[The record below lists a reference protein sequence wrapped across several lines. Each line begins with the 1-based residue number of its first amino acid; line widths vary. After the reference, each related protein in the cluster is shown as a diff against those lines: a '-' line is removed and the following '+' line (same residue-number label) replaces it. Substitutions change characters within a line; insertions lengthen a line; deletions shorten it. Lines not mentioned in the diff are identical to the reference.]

1 MADIIIAPD
10 GTVYFQDPDKQGWTG
25 WTPETVRVDNQGNV
39 YGIDPTN
46 GKDYTVRV
54 WGHIETDPNGREIIV
69 IDKWD
74 VAPSE
79 KEGVLLEA
87 ILVEGEQN
95 ERV

>member
-1 MADIIIAPD
+1 MANRIIAPD
-10 GTVYFQDPDKQGWTG
+10 GTVYFQDPDKQG

-39 YGIDPTN
+39 YGIDPSN
-46 GKDYTVRV
+46 GTDYTVRV
-54 WGHIETDPNGREIIV
+54 WGHIETDPNGREKIV